1 MAYSFKAMYETQ
13 TSNSYRIL
21 SETFIQDTVSET
33 FNTLGVNPE
42 VCIDLLAP
50 E

>member
-21 SETFIQDTVSET
+21 SETF
-33 FNTLGVNPE
+33 NTLGVNPE
-42 VCIDLLAP
+42 IHTCVHPVSGVNTLKIKI
-50 E
+50 